1 MVIQEI
7 HLQLLWEYVN
17 IHSTS
22 ITLVVINKI
31 KIDSSIF
38 RINKFIQLMGKNTG
52 EGYRQGQLTDRKQ
65 IFNQKT
71 GQFIKIDTSTGK
83 FMSSKDTPYKG
94 IRRIKWLI
102 LNIEEVGYKNWNYKI
117 QSQHL
122 V

>member
-38 RINKFIQLMGKNTG
+38 RINKFIQLIGKNTG

>member
-1 MVIQEI
+1 
-7 HLQLLWEYVN
+7 
-17 IHSTS
+17 
-22 ITLVVINKI
+22 
-31 KIDSSIF
+31 
-38 RINKFIQLMGKNTG
+38 MGKNTG

-94 IRRIKWLI
+94 IRRIKWFI